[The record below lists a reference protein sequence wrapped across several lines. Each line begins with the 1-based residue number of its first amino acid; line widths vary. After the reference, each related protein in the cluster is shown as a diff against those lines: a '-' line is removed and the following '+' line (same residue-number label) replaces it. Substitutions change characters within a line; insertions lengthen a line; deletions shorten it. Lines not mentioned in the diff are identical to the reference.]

1 MFGVAINYK
10 KKYDT
15 FTTISDEHF
24 ITLSVNLAVNMT
36 VICLL
41 FLVFF
46 NLVAVSLFFCFR
58 WREKKRGSLN
68 ECGVRYLSV
77 Q

>member
-46 NLVAVSLFFCFR
+46 ISCCVVILLFQVAG
-58 WREKKRGSLN
+58 KKK
-68 ECGVRYLSV
+68 EEV
-77 Q
+77 